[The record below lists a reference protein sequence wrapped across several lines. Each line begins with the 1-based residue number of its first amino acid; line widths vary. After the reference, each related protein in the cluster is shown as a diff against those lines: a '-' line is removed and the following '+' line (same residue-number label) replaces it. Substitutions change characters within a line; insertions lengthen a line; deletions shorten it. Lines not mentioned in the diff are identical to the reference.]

1 MFRTEDLAMM
11 GQQKGRQEELFCVFS
26 LEEHIPRHH
35 LLRGIDACLDLSS
48 LRPYLTDYYSHTGR
62 PSIDPELMIRV
73 LLVGYCCGI
82 RSERRLCQ
90 EVHLN
95 LACRWFCRPGLEDA
109 VPDHSSFSTNRHGRF
124 RDSDALRFV
133 SEQVVRSCVSAGL
146 VKG

>member
-1 MFRTEDLAMM
+1 M
-11 GQQKGRQEELFCVFS
+11 
-26 LEEHIPRHH
+26 EHHVPQDH
-35 LLRGIDACLDLSS
+35 LLRAIDAVLDLGG
-48 LRPYLTDYYSHTGR
+48 LREPLAPFYSTTAR
-62 PSIDPELMIRV
+62 PSVDPELMMRMLI
-73 LLVGYCCGI
+73 VGYCYGI

-95 LACRWFCRPGLEDA
+95 LAYRWFCRLGLEDA